1 MLSRRLGWIAGPIGI
16 GAFWIACGGS
26 SGTSKKGDGGP
37 DSTTPTSDSGVSGFE
52 AGQGSDAAVTESGAA
67 EAGSSVGASVLE
79 HHLHPTR
86 DGAYTDVNVTT
97 AAAAAAHVDTGF
109 TATVTG
115 TIYGQPLYVDGWQTG
130 TDAVFVATNENHVT
144 ALNATSGAVLWDVT
158 LGPPVP
164 QSSLPCGQPYTT
176 YGVMETPVIDLLS
189 RTLYVESF
197 QTVGGVIGH
206 YVYALSIDTGA
217 TQTGWPVNVVT
228 SVPGFTANTQNDR
241 GGLTIL
247 NGTLYVPY
255 AGLNGDCGSYHG
267 WVVGISTTNPAT
279 VGSYSTAASQG
290 GIWGAVASDGT
301 SLYAVTGNTG
311 GAMNWGGGEA
321 LIRFTAGPKFS
332 GATTDYFT
340 PSNWSTLDRYDGDL
354 GSASAVLFDLP
365 GATPSTLAVAAGKWG
380 VAHLLNRAALG
391 GIGTGNGTI
400 GEGISSVV
408 FAAVQ
413 NQESPPGSK
422 GTPAS
427 YTTAKGR
434 YVVLHSES
442 NITAAACPTGSG
454 DLVALSVT
462 ATSPPT
468 LVPAWCANS
477 GGKGSP
483 IATTTDGTSNALV
496 WIVSTGGTNS
506 LLAFDGD
513 TGAAMATVAPPAGAT
528 VQHWTSPIVAKG
540 RFIVGGTNAVYAF
553 TTQ

>member
-1 MLSRRLGWIAGPIGI
+1 MDG
-16 GAFWIACGGS
+16 
-26 SGTSKKGDGGP
+26 GTSVDA
-37 DSTTPTSDSGVSGFE
+37 TTVDATMGTDATVE
-52 AGQGSDAAVTESGAA
+52 AGTPGA
-67 EAGSSVGASVLE
+67 ASVLE
-79 HHLHPTR
+79 HHLHATR
-86 DGAYTDVNVTT
+86 DGAYTDANVTT
-97 AAAAAAHVDTGF
+97 TAAGALKIDPGF

-115 TIYGQPLYVDGWQTG
+115 TIYGQPLYVDGWKTG
-130 TDAVFVATNENHVT
+130 QDAVFVATNMNHVT
-144 ALNATSGAVLWDVT
+144 ALNATTGAPLWDVT
-158 LGPPVP
+158 LGPPVA
-164 QSSLPCGQPYTT
+164 QTSLPCGQPYTS
-176 YGVMETPVIDLLS
+176 YGVMATPVIDVS
-189 RTLYVESF
+189 TRTLYAESF
-197 QTVGGVIGH
+197 QTPDGGKTFKH

-217 TQTGWPVNVVT
+217 TQTGWPVDVAAKVT
-228 SVPGFTANTQNDR
+228 GFTANTQNDR

-267 WVVGISTTNPAT
+267 WVVGISTTTPAT
-279 VGSYSTAASQG
+279 VAAYSTTASQG

-311 GAMNWGGGEA
+311 GATTWGGGEA

-340 PSNWSTLDRYDGDL
+340 PSNWATLDKYDGDL
-354 GSASAVLFDLP
+354 GSASSVLFDLP

-380 VAHLLNRAALG
+380 VAHLLNRASLG
-391 GIGTGNGTI
+391 GVGTGNGTI

-413 NQESPPGSK
+413 NTENPPGSK

-442 NITAAACPTGSG
+442 NIMASACPMGSG
-454 DLVALSVT
+454 DLIAFTVT
-462 ATSPPT
+462 AANPPK
-468 LVPAWCANS
+468 LVPAWCATS

-496 WIVSTGGTNS
+496 WIVSTGGANK
-506 LLAFDGD
+506 LVAFDGD
-513 TGAAMATVAPPAGAT
+513 TGAAVTNTAAALGTI
-528 VQHWTSPIVAKG
+528 QHWTSPIVAKG
-540 RFIVGGTNAVYAF
+540 RFIVGGTNAVYAL
-553 TTQ
+553 TTL